1 MASPQQPPAI
11 WPGRHTPDG
20 LAIGIS
26 VPNAGGRAQRSGE
39 TPWNKVWKQPQDQ
52 AKMHKY

>member
-1 MASPQQPPAI
+1 MYPDFPGYSRLPVMASPQQPPAI

-39 TPWNKVWKQPQDQ
+39 TP
-52 AKMHKY
+52 